1 MPSVLRHEDDA
12 PALPVRPSVLVVD
25 DEESFHR
32 DVARFL
38 KNYRVLKAYNGW
50 DAIDVL
56 SQHHVDVVL
65 LDLNL
70 PDKNGLQL
78 LDTIR
83 GEHEDVE
90 VIIITAHTSLRSAV
104 SAVKKGA
111 FDFIAKDFESYQKLD
126 EHITRALIHR
136 RRKRERIEAQSRHAW
151 IHDAFDLLRR
161 TPSKRVKEVLAVADK
176 VAKTPLTVL
185 LEGESGVGKEI
196 FARYVHRFSD
206 RAEEP
211 FVTVNVA
218 TMPTTLVESHL
229 FGHVKGAF
237 TGADRTNVGKFE
249 LADGGTVFLDE
260 VGELE
265 PQTQVKLL
273 RVLQER
279 EVERLGAREPSP
291 VNVRVIAATNKRL
304 KEEVAAGRFREDLY
318 YRLNVVRLPI
328 PPLRE
333 RIEELPG
340 LVSLLTTK
348 HAAIM
353 NRDAP
358 KYSDDVLAILTKYS
372 WPGNVRELENLIMR
386 LVALHAGETIQPD
399 DIPTEYCLPALY
411 NLAKQ
416 AAEEGKPGSKEQRVY
431 FLARDQFERY
441 LVRLTVNRF
450 NGDKRAAARALGVSY
465 STVKEKWRE
474 T

>member
-1 MPSVLRHEDDA
+1 MPT
-12 PALPVRPSVLVVD
+12 RPSVLVVD

-32 DVARFL
+32 DLARFL
-38 KNYRVLKAYNGW
+38 KGYRVLKAYNGW
-50 DAIDVL
+50 GAIDVL
-56 SQHHVDVVL
+56 AQHHVDVVL

-83 GEHEDVE
+83 GDHEDVE
-90 VIIITAHTSLRSAV
+90 VIIITAHTTLRDAV
-104 SAVKKGA
+104 TAVKKGA
-111 FDFIAKDFESYQKLD
+111 FDFVAKDLESYQKLD

-136 RRKRERIEAQSRHAW
+136 RRRRERIEAQSRHAW
-151 IHDAFDLLRR
+151 IHEAFDLLRR
-161 TPSKRVKEVLAVADK
+161 SESAPVKEVLKVADK
-176 VAKTPLTVL
+176 IAQTPLTVL

-196 FARYVHRFSD
+196 FARYVHRYSD
-206 RAEEP
+206 RAEAP

-218 TMPTTLVESHL
+218 AMPPTLVESHL

-237 TGADRTNVGKFE
+237 TGADRTVVGKFE

-260 VGELE
+260 IGELE
-265 PQTQVKLL
+265 PQTQLKLL

-279 EVERLGAREPSP
+279 EVERVGAREASP

-304 KEEVAAGRFREDLY
+304 KAEVDAGRFREDLY

-333 RIEELPG
+333 RLEELPA
-340 LVSLLTTK
+340 LISMLTAK

-358 KYSDDVLAILTKYS
+358 TFSDEVIDIFTKYT

-386 LVALHAGETIQPD
+386 LVALHAGEKIQPD
-399 DIPTEYCLPALY
+399 DVPTEYCLPSLY
-411 NLAKQ
+411 NRAKQ
-416 AAEEGKPGSKEQRVY
+416 AAEDGKGSGKKEDRLY

-450 NGDKRAAARALGVSY
+450 NGDKHAAARALGVSY

-474 T
+474 V